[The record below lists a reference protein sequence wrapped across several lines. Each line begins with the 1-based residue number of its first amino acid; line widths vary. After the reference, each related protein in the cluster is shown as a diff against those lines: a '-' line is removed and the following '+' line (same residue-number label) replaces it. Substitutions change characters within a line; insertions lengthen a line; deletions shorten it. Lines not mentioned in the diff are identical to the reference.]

1 VPAHLVLG
9 ADPLVEPLG
18 DLSLA
23 IFALAVPRL
32 ADDECALGEVDVLNP
47 QGGDLAKA
55 ETGAHHHAQEVA
67 GVLSHEGV
75 GEGLELGFGE
85 PGPLGLLRLDGG
97 P

>member
-1 VPAHLVLG
+1 MPAHLALG

-55 ETGAHHHAQEVA
+55 ETGAHHHSQEVS
-67 GVLSHEGV
+67 GVISNEGV
-75 GEGLELGFGE
+75 GEGLELGLGE

>member
-1 VPAHLVLG
+1 MPAHLVLG
-9 ADPLVEPLG
+9 ADPFGGPFG
-18 DLSLA
+18 DLGLA

-32 ADDECALGEVDVLNP
+32 ADAECAFGEVDVLNP

-55 ETGAHHHAQEVA
+55 QTGAYHHAQEVA

-75 GEGLELGFGE
+75 GEGLELGLGE